1 MKEEKTGKEDS
12 IKHHTQVRST
22 LFESDNGPAFI
33 SWLTQSLIQ
42 VLGNNWK
49 LHCVYRSQSSK
60 PVEKMNWTLN
70 EALAK
75 LTLETGGNWVCLL
88 PYTLCKAKF
97 LIPYTLGLIH
107 FEILYGRPPPM
118 LPNLQ
123 SDILAE

>member
-49 LHCVYRSQSSK
+49 LHCVQIPEFK
-60 PVEKMNWTLN
+60 
-70 EALAK
+70 
-75 LTLETGGNWVCLL
+75 TGREDELDPERGFGQIN
-88 PYTLCKAKF
+88 P
-97 LIPYTLGLIH
+97 
-107 FEILYGRPPPM
+107 
-118 LPNLQ
+118 
-123 SDILAE
+123 